1 MSTVASSTTESTTES
16 TTASTTES
24 TTASAT
30 RSTTAPTAA
39 GLFDVRR
46 SDAPTPDAD
55 REAALVSPRFGTVFT
70 DHMARVSYANG
81 TGWHD
86 RRVEKY
92 GPLQLDPATA
102 VLHYAQE
109 IFEGLKAY
117 RHDDGSVWTF
127 RPQANA
133 ARFARSARRLALPE
147 LSEADFL
154 GAIEALVATD
164 VDWVPTGGEKSLYL
178 RPFMYASESFLGVR
192 PSLEAEFLVIA
203 SPVGP
208 YFAGG
213 VRPVSIWVAED
224 YHRAGAGGTGAA
236 KCGGNYA
243 ASLLP
248 QQEAYDKGFEQ
259 VCFLDASTN
268 TLVEELGGMNV
279 FTVRADGSVVTP
291 ALSGSIL
298 EGVTRSSILR
308 LLADAGHEVSE
319 AELPLAQL
327 RADIASGDV
336 REVFACGTAAVIT
349 PIGRL
354 GGADFDLTVADGGA
368 GAVTSRVRTQLTDIQ
383 YGRAADP
390 HGWMHRLA

>member
-1 MSTVASSTTESTTES
+1 MSTLATPT
-16 TTASTTES
+16 
-24 TTASAT
+24 SADLFEIT
-30 RSTTAPTAA
+30 RT
-39 GLFDVRR
+39 D
-46 SDAPTPDAD
+46 TPVPDD
-55 REAALVSPRFGTVFT
+55 QREAALAAPKFGTVFT
-70 DHMARVSYANG
+70 EHMARISYSQE
-81 TGWHD
+81 TGWSH

-92 GPLQLDPATA
+92 GPLQMDPATA

-117 RHDDGSVWTF
+117 RHPDGTVWTF
-127 RPQANA
+127 RPHANA
-133 ARFARSARRLALPE
+133 ARFARSAHRLALPP

-154 GAIEALVATD
+154 GAIQALVTTD
-164 VDWVPTGGEKSLYL
+164 VAWVPAGEETSLYL

-213 VRPVSIWVAED
+213 VKPVAIWVDQE

-248 QQEAYDKGFEQ
+248 QQQAYDKGFEQ

-268 TLVEELGGMNV
+268 TEVEELGGMNV
-279 FTVRADGSVVTP
+279 FAVRADGSAVTP
-291 ALSGSIL
+291 PVSGSIL
-298 EGVTRSSILR
+298 EGVTRSSILQ
-308 LLADAGHEVSE
+308 LLTDAGHEVSE
-319 AELPLAQL
+319 RPLPLAEL
-327 RADIASGDV
+327 RAGLADGSV

-354 GGADFDLTVADGGA
+354 ASDDFDLTVGDGGA
-368 GAVTSRVRTQLTDIQ
+368 GPVTMRIRTELTDIQ
-383 YGRAADP
+383 YGRAGDR
-390 HGWMHRLA
+390 HGWMTRLL

>member
-1 MSTVASSTTESTTES
+1 MSTLTTPSSETF
-16 TTASTTES
+16 ALH
-24 TTASAT
+24 
-30 RSTTAPTAA
+30 P
-39 GLFDVRR
+39 
-46 SDAPTPDAD
+46 SDSPAPDAQ
-55 REAALVSPRFGTVFT
+55 REAALASPRFGVVFT
-70 DHMARVSYANG
+70 DHMARVSWTHAA
-81 TGWHD
+81 GWSN

-102 VLHYAQE
+102 VLHYGQE

-117 RHDDGSVWTF
+117 AHADGSVWTF
-127 RPQANA
+127 RPDANA

-154 GAIEALVATD
+154 GAIRALVTAD
-164 VDWVPTGGEKSLYL
+164 RAWVPTGEETSLYL
-178 RPFMYASESFLGVR
+178 RPFMYASEAFLGVR

-208 YFAGG
+208 YFPGG
-213 VRPVSIWVAED
+213 VKPVSIWVSQE

-259 VCFLDASTN
+259 VCFLDDRTN
-268 TLVEELGGMNV
+268 TQLEELGGMNV
-279 FTVRADGSVVTP
+279 VVVRADGSVVTP
-291 ALSGSIL
+291 AISGTIL
-298 EGVTRSSILR
+298 EGVTRSSVLT
-308 LLADAGHEVSE
+308 LLAEAGHEV
-319 AELPLAQL
+319 AEEPVLLSDL
-327 RADIASGDV
+327 RAGLADGSV
-336 REVFACGTAAVIT
+336 TEVFACGTAAVMT

-354 GGADFDLTVADGGA
+354 ASDDFDLTVGDGTA
-368 GAVTSRVRTQLTDIQ
+368 GPVTTRIRAQLTDIQ

-390 HGWMHRLA
+390 HGWMQRLV

>member
-1 MSTVASSTTESTTES
+1 MSTLATPTSTD
-16 TTASTTES
+16 
-24 TTASAT
+24 
-30 RSTTAPTAA
+30 
-39 GLFDVRR
+39 LFEIHRTDTPV
-46 SDAPTPDAD
+46 PDAD
-55 REAALVSPRFGTVFT
+55 REAALAAPRFGTVFT
-70 DHMARVSYANG
+70 EHMARISYRHG
-81 TGWHD
+81 EGWQD

-117 RHDDGSVWTF
+117 AHADGSVWTF

-133 ARFARSARRLALPE
+133 ARFARSAHRLALPE
-147 LSEADFL
+147 VSEADFL
-154 GAIEALVATD
+154 GAITALVQTD
-164 VDWVPTGGEKSLYL
+164 RAWVPTGGETSLYL

-213 VRPVSIWVAED
+213 VKPVSIWVDQEF
-224 YHRAGAGGTGAA
+224 HRAGAGGTGAA

-248 QQEAYDKGFEQ
+248 QQRAYDKGFEQ

-268 TLVEELGGMNV
+268 TELEELGGMNV
-279 FTVRADGSVVTP
+279 FVIKADGTAITP
-291 ALSGSIL
+291 PVSGSIL
-298 EGVTRSSILR
+298 EGVTRSSIIR
-308 LLADAGHEVSE
+308 LLTDAGHEVSE
-319 AELPLAQL
+319 RTLPLTEV
-327 RADIASGDV
+327 RAGLADGSI

-354 GGADFDLTVADGGA
+354 ASDDFDLTVADGEA
-368 GAVTSRVRTQLTDIQ
+368 GAVTMRIRTELTDIQ
-383 YGRAADP
+383 YGRASDR
-390 HGWMHRLA
+390 HGWLHRLV